1 MHRVTVALRH
11 DVHGHFARAKTID
24 LDLARQALEACVD
37 LGLDDGDRQG
47 QGHLALEFFQVF
59 DNYGHFLSPYR
70 VQWAPDGARAS
81 GGILVRGG
89 GLEPPQYCYRQDL
102 NLVRL
107 PISPP
112 ARDCKTATGGLLHSP
127 PA

>member
-1 MHRVTVALRH
+1 MHRITVALRH
-11 DVHGHFARAKTID
+11 DVHGDFAWAKPVN
-24 LDLARQALEACVD
+24 LDLASQFFQTRIDFV
-37 LGLDDGDRQG
+37 LDHIGGQG
-47 QGHLALEFFQVF
+47 QSDFAFQLFQGFNIHGHEVSPSLNLKARGF
-59 DNYGHFLSPYR
+59 GH
-70 VQWAPDGARAS
+70 A
-81 GGILVRGG
+81 LVRGG